1 MRTLFTVILITL
13 ASHTGAEEKK
23 YFHKEVSDI
32 EVLLVLKEGAK
43 LSDFELSEFFNIQ
56 IFLFDDKLYRCKF
69 GSQTDFVVKC
79 TVRYNCAE
87 INEDNSDLK
96 DFFHCAGV
104 PPLRIGDQ

>member
-43 LSDFELSEFFNIQ
+43 LS
-56 IFLFDDKLYRCKF
+56 IF
-69 GSQTDFVVKC
+69 
-79 TVRYNCAE
+79 
-87 INEDNSDLK
+87 
-96 DFFHCAGV
+96 
-104 PPLRIGDQ
+104 